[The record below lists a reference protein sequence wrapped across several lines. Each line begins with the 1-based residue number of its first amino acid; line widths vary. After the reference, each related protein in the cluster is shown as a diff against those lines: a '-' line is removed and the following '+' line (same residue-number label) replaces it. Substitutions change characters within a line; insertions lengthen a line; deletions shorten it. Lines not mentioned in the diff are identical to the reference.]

1 MIDTKLPVKSV
12 VADSP
17 TILVQIEKLP
27 EYNAAD
33 EVVQEDQ
40 AVLERDERDCGLWTV
55 PFFI

>member
-17 TILVQIEKLP
+17 TMLVQIEKLP

>member
-17 TILVQIEKLP
+17 TMLVQIEKLP

-33 EVVQEDQ
+33 EVVREDQ
-40 AVLERDERDCGLWTV
+40 AALERDCGLWTV

>member
-17 TILVQIEKLP
+17 TMLVQIEKLP

-33 EVVQEDQ
+33 EVVEKDQ
-40 AVLERDERDCGLWTV
+40 AALERDERDYGLWTV

>member
-17 TILVQIEKLP
+17 TMLVQIEKLP

-40 AVLERDERDCGLWTV
+40 AALERDCAIFHLNCA
-55 PFFI
+55 ILH